1 LILNTQNLL
10 FLFLDIQVPTGVSE
24 GVIRDIYKIMLP
36 HASKLFPTDFVF
48 KCAIANLPTI

>member
-36 HASKLFPTDFVF
+36 HASKLFPADFVF